1 MRVLFVG
8 QPGAGKGTQ
17 ATAVSQR
24 LGVPHISTGDMFRH
38 HVSTGTELGLKVD
51 AIMKAGDYV
60 PDEITVSMLRER
72 LAHPDAATGFILD
85 GFPRTAAQVEALDRL
100 IGADGLDYVVVLDV
114 DEDTLVE
121 RLLARGRADDTEE
134 TVRNRFQIYQEQT
147 APLLDIYRGR
157 GLVVIADGTGSMSE
171 VTERILEALRAQP
184 ADREAQKA

>member
-1 MRVLFVG
+1 
-8 QPGAGKGTQ
+8 
-17 ATAVSQR
+17 
-24 LGVPHISTGDMFRH
+24 
-38 HVSTGTELGLKVD
+38 
-51 AIMKAGDYV
+51 MKAGDYV

-72 LAHPDAATGFILD
+72 LDHPDAATGFILD

-114 DEDTLVE
+114 GEDTLVE

-147 APLLDIYRGR
+147 APLLDIYRSR

-171 VTERILEALRAQP
+171 VTERILEALQAQP
-184 ADREAQKA
+184 ADREGQKA